1 MFEISYPIAKDFE
14 SVGLKVKPFI
24 QGFNLESADKQSLGV
39 KLEDTDVEQKKVFF
53 SFANP
58 NRASIVR
65 AMRLCVI
72 IFNVYTP
79 GVLYA
84 DGIIDQNYVTSKT

>member
-1 MFEISYPIAKDFE
+1 MQ
-14 SVGLKVKPFI
+14 SV
-24 QGFNLESADKQSLGV
+24 GV
-39 KLEDTDVEQKKVFF
+39 KLDDTDVKDKKVFF

-65 AMRLCVI
+65 SLTLCVI
-72 IFNVYTP
+72 VFNVYTP

-84 DGIIDQNYVTSKT
+84 DGIIDQNFVRSQT

>member
-1 MFEISYPIAKDFE
+1 M
-14 SVGLKVKPFI
+14 
-24 QGFNLESADKQSLGV
+24 GV
-39 KLEDTDVEQKKVFF
+39 KLADTDAKNKKVSF

-65 AMRLCVI
+65 SLTLCVI
-72 IFNVYTP
+72 VFNVYTP

-84 DGIIDQNYVTSKT
+84 DGIFDQNYVQSKT